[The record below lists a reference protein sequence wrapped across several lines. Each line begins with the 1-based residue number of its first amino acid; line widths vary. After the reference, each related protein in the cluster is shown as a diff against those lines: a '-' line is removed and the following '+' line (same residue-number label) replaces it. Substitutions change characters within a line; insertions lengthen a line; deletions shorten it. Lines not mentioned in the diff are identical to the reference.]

1 VFGFLYVC
9 AHLHCGMQHLA
20 VSQAVEKRVSFLY
33 LGSQAL
39 ASLFG
44 AARLPC
50 ETNQTREVRI
60 PPVRSGASKA
70 TRCI

>member
-1 VFGFLYVC
+1 
-9 AHLHCGMQHLA
+9 MQHLA

-44 AARLPC
+44 AGRLHC
-50 ETNQTREVRI
+50 ETNQTR
-60 PPVRSGASKA
+60 PVCSLYLQRNM
-70 TRCI
+70 